1 MAPLPA
7 FTRASTTSV
16 DRLAPVKT
24 GPTLP
29 LEPAA
34 ASVWQLPQPALE
46 NTLAPASGSPAAAP
60 ATVVVVVLV
69 VVPTPPPPPSPPRE
83 WPTTYPAPA
92 ATETRKRMAMKSAPP
107 AAATDHSDVRS
118 DGRGIPRSSKVAT
131 PPFPLS
137 VCNTFQKNR
146 PWAAASTN
154 TSGSDTRVR
163 VS

>member
-16 DRLAPVKT
+16 DRVAPVKT

-46 NTLAPASGSPAAAP
+46 NTLAPASGLPAAAP
-60 ATVVVVVLV
+60 AVVVVLV

-83 WPTTYPAPA
+83 WPTRYPAPA
-92 ATETRKRMAMKSAPP
+92 ATDTRKRMAMKSAP
-107 AAATDHSDVRS
+107 
-118 DGRGIPRSSKVAT
+118 
-131 PPFPLS
+131 
-137 VCNTFQKNR
+137 
-146 PWAAASTN
+146 
-154 TSGSDTRVR
+154 
-163 VS
+163 